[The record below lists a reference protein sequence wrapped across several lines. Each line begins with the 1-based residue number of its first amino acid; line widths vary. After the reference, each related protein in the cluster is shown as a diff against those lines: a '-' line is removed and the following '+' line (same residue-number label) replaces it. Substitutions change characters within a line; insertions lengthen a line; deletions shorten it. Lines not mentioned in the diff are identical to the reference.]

1 VSICPARCNRMYL
14 ESLRLN
20 HFRNYLKHELTFGDK
35 TTVLVGE
42 NGVGKTNV
50 LEAVYL
56 LATGESFRAGKIEE
70 MVNWEAE
77 VGHVAGEVSTSPELS
92 MTNDQV
98 SNNVETSNAKNST
111 KLTVTVT
118 RGMVQGKK
126 FTGRRYLVD
135 GTPKR
140 KQDFVGQLLV
150 VAFRPEDMD
159 LLTGQRGGRR
169 GFLDGVLVQTNRE
182 YRRSLMAYEKAL
194 RRRNRL
200 LDLIRDGQTQRSAL
214 AFWDQVL
221 IKEGEK
227 IYEERQDL
235 VRFIN
240 LTAHVG
246 DALRVEYLPS
256 VISESRLAQ
265 YAEAEVAV
273 GYTLVGPHRD
283 DFFIATSNRLQ
294 ATGQKDMNLAVYGSR
309 GEQRMAV
316 LWLKL
321 AELQFIEEQTRE
333 RPVLL
338 LDDIFSELDD
348 KHDKMVMEIL
358 GKQQTIVSTT
368 DEDGRFGNSGVE
380 IQHLS

>member
-1 VSICPARCNRMYL
+1 MYL

-50 LEAVYL
+50 LEAIYL

-70 MVNWEAE
+70 MVNWGAE
-77 VGHVAGEVSTSPELS
+77 VGHVTGEVSTSPELS
-92 MTNDQV
+92 MTNDQL
-98 SNNVETSNAKNST
+98 SNNIETSNARNFT

-118 RGMVQGKK
+118 RGVVQGKRVS
-126 FTGRRYLVD
+126 GRRYLVD

-194 RRRNRL
+194 RRRNKL

-227 IYEERQDL
+227 IYKEREDL

-240 LTAHVG
+240 LTAHLG
-246 DALRVEYLPS
+246 EALRVEYQPS
-256 VISESRLAQ
+256 VISPARLEK

-283 DFFIATSNRLQ
+283 DFRILGT
-294 ATGQKDMNLAVYGSR
+294 TGTEGTKSTAGFRNMAVYGSR
-309 GEQRMAV
+309 GEQRMGV

-321 AELQFIEEQTRE
+321 AELQFIEEQTQE

-348 KHDKMVMEIL
+348 KHDKLVMEIL
-358 GKQQTIVSTT
+358 GNQQTIVSTT
-368 DEDGRFGNSGVE
+368 DEDGRFDTSGVQIE
-380 IQHLS
+380 RLK

>member
-1 VSICPARCNRMYL
+1 MYL

-20 HFRNYLKHELTFGDK
+20 HFRSYLKHELTFGDK

-70 MVNWEAE
+70 MVNWGAE
-77 VGHVAGEVSTSPELS
+77 VGHVSGLIRNQTEKIKY
-92 MTNDQV
+92 Q
-98 SNNVETSNAKNST
+98 TSNIKMVESAGADISDRIE
-111 KLTVTVT
+111 LRVTVT
-118 RGMVQGKK
+118 RGVVQGKRVS
-126 FTGRRYLVD
+126 GRRYLVD

-246 DALRVEYLPS
+246 EALRVEYQPS

-283 DFFIATSNRLQ
+283 DFFIVTSNRPQ

-321 AELQFIEEQTRE
+321 AELQFIEEQTGE

-368 DEDGRFGNSGVE
+368 DEDGRFDTSGVQIE
-380 IQHLS
+380 HLK

>member
-1 VSICPARCNRMYL
+1 MYL

-20 HFRNYLKHELTFGDK
+20 HFRSYLKHELTFGDK
-35 TTVLVGE
+35 TNVLVGE

-70 MVNWEAE
+70 MVNWGAE
-77 VGHVAGEVSTSPELS
+77 VGHVSGLIRNQTEKIKY
-92 MTNDQV
+92 Q
-98 SNNVETSNAKNST
+98 TSNIKMVESAGADISDRIE
-111 KLTVTVT
+111 LRVTVT
-118 RGMVQGKK
+118 RGVVQGKRVS
-126 FTGRRYLVD
+126 GRRYLVD

-246 DALRVEYLPS
+246 EALRVEYQPS

-283 DFFIATSNRLQ
+283 DFFIVTSNRPQ

-321 AELQFIEEQTRE
+321 AELQFIEEQTGE

-368 DEDGRFGNSGVE
+368 DEDGRFDTSGVQIE
-380 IQHLS
+380 HLK